1 MRTFFAGRFFDGT
14 PLAMESNV
22 VDDSDGRPDSSD
34 SLIDTSLR
42 GMLTRPISMRRMS
55 KPRPV
60 ADRRSAP
67 LPPTEPLNGAEPS
80 TSTAAATAPCTSAE
94 EPESTLNLSLDSV
107 VRQSLR
113 DQKLTTNFN
122 SNFKFGKPDDDI
134 SLRVNPMA
142 NLFYARPPITRASS
156 DSSSYTDDSSR
167 DADLNDQSASDVRG
181 SGATGSANSTTT
193 NISVKVAIDGGGAG
207 GRVRSKR
214 AKQAKAAKREQIV
227 PQPSTSGMPS
237 RKRSRP
243 SPTAHRA
250 GDRKGVGAP
259 NEPHVTSSSERK
271 ADSVDFQCECER
283 RVCVREHCLRRPSF
297 NECRLFSV
305 YFQLNCLV
313 SMRAGNHHPINTGSA
328 QGRPYSPPPPPS
340 PSNHEH
346 RTNRPPHLLHSQ
358 LAVDRRPVSRSS
370 VYSQWHGPAETDDRP
385 NTFVMQNFKYFLD
398 KLSLSMVEVFR
409 SNKSMLMSTVV
420 RSVGRFELWPDGH
433 RCHLAAGYSHE
444 CTHHHLQLHPTHM

>member
-1 MRTFFAGRFFDGT
+1 
-14 PLAMESNV
+14 MESNV

-34 SLIDTSLR
+34 SLTDTSLR
-42 GMLTRPISMRRMS
+42 GMLTRPISMRRMR

-60 ADRRSAP
+60 VDRRSAP

-80 TSTAAATAPCTSAE
+80 TSTAAAAPCTSAE

-167 DADLNDQSASDVRG
+167 EAEPNDRSASDVRG
-181 SGATGSANSTTT
+181 GGAAGSLGSANATTT
-193 NISVKVAIDGGGAG
+193 NISVKVAIDGGGTG

-227 PQPSTSGMPS
+227 PQPSTSGVPS

-243 SPTAHRA
+243 SPTVHRA
-250 GDRKGVGAP
+250 GDRKGVSAA

-271 ADSVDFQCECER
+271 ADSVDFQCELSA
-283 RVCVREHCLRRPSF
+283 VCT
-297 NECRLFSV
+297 
-305 YFQLNCLV
+305 
-313 SMRAGNHHPINTGSA
+313 RA
-328 QGRPYSPPPPPS
+328 
-340 PSNHEH
+340 
-346 RTNRPPHLLHSQ
+346 LL
-358 LAVDRRPVSRSS
+358 LPRA
-370 VYSQWHGPAETDDRP
+370 
-385 NTFVMQNFKYFLD
+385 
-398 KLSLSMVEVFR
+398 
-409 SNKSMLMSTVV
+409 
-420 RSVGRFELWPDGH
+420 
-433 RCHLAAGYSHE
+433 
-444 CTHHHLQLHPTHM
+444 